1 MSLRHPQL
9 GETYLR
15 ARQGPVPPQGMG
27 EVPRPREALRPIG
40 CAVCVNQ
47 TDRSGWKL
55 SREAPQG
62 QLNLAYPT
70 GIRAEALS
78 LWLKGPL
85 PGRGVNTGDVRGR
98 AYSLV
103 AALPP
108 VYTGVPPQ
116 KADFGP
122 PKMRP
127 ELIAG

>member
-1 MSLRHPQL
+1 MLSGRTQL
-9 GETYLR
+9 ENVLGNL
-15 ARQGPVPPQGMG
+15 
-27 EVPRPREALRPIG
+27 I
-40 CAVCVNQ
+40 
-47 TDRSGWKL
+47 
-55 SREAPQG
+55 REAPQG

-85 PGRGVNTGDVRGR
+85 PGRGVKHRGR
-98 AYSLV
+98 PGSCLQPV

-108 VYTGVPPQ
+108 VYTGVPPR
-116 KADFGP
+116 KADFGS